1 MVRAGRVGSEEQ
13 HYDLGLKPVR
23 HSPDRLTR
31 SILIAWIALKQMGG
45 RWLMYIIYEF
55 AGCVAL
61 LTVLCTLRF
70 GFCPVFLTIRRG
82 NERLGRRSRKIRRDG
97 THFFS

>member
-31 SILIAWIALKQMGG
+31 SFLIALVEFG
-45 RWLMYIIYEF
+45 RATGR
-55 AGCVAL
+55 AGAPL
-61 LTVLCTLRF
+61 
-70 GFCPVFLTIRRG
+70 
-82 NERLGRRSRKIRRDG
+82 
-97 THFFS
+97 